1 MTIEYLKIIIE
12 HNGKGIEL
20 DSEWDTGVEKN
31 QIRSNIEQDNI
42 LKNKSRHDH
51 ITF

>member
-20 DSEWDTGVEKN
+20 DSEWDTGVEKTKF
-31 QIRSNIEQDNI
+31 EVI
-42 LKNKSRHDH
+42 LNKTIS
-51 ITF
+51 